1 MTTSK
6 GYRKGSSAKRRDLYQ
21 EVTDRIVGA
30 LEQGTAPWV
39 QPWRS
44 LGVAEGNVL
53 ALFDT
58 PRNAYALHTHVQR
71 VADIFALSG

>member
-1 MTTSK
+1 MTALVE
-6 GYRKGSSAKRRDLYQ
+6 GRARHYLRIAIGQWRCGD
-21 EVTDRIVGA
+21 VTRA
-30 LEQGTAPWV
+30 
-39 QPWRS
+39 WRS